1 VSGEDGA
8 EVAKRERQDETVYA
22 GLPVGAGV
30 ELVDV
35 SVEVEVAVGSEGMAG
50 EEDALRVSKVTQ
62 TAVTVKPMMMATMTT
77 MIWRMRP

>member
-8 EVAKRERQDETVYA
+8 EVAKRERQDEAVYA